1 MQPGDADET
10 GDGSSRPEI
19 PLMGKPDKR
28 GRSKGS
34 FVMVMD
40 AMMESPAWLDL
51 SGSAVKVF
59 LHLIKRSKG
68 NNGFG
73 NKHDRGALYLS
84 ERQAASD
91 TGLAKGTVAKA
102 FNELVDH
109 GFLRL
114 VSKGHFDVK
123 NLATTWRLTH
133 QPYPQGNMGPTNE
146 WRKWVPPEQNTQAQK
161 LTRPGPKAGRSG
173 PRTGPIQSKN
183 GGKPLASIGSE
194 SGPHIDM
201 LPQEG
206 ASPDGGAEQVDA
218 FLRKQ
223 IEGRWTSLAIPTRE
237 RLARSAGLS
246 IDEVRQYLDGS
257 LQLSIGKQMALRA
270 AAKEAA

>member
-1 MQPGDADET
+1 
-10 GDGSSRPEI
+10 
-19 PLMGKPDKR
+19 MGKPDKR

-34 FVMVMD
+34 FVMVLD

-68 NNGFG
+68 NNGYG
-73 NKHDRGALYLS
+73 NAKHDRGALYLS
-84 ERQAASD
+84 ERQAATD

-102 FNELVDH
+102 FTELVDH

-146 WRKWVPPEQNTQAQK
+146 WRKWVPPEQKTQAQK
-161 LTRPGPKAGRSG
+161 LTIPGSKAGRSG
-173 PRTGPIQSKN
+173 PETDPIESRN
-183 GGKPLASIGSE
+183 GRKPSAPTGSE
-194 SGPHIDM
+194 TGPHIDM
-201 LPQEG
+201 LPREG
-206 ASPDGGAEQVDA
+206 SSPDSGAEQVDA

-223 IEGRWTSLAIPTRE
+223 IEGRWVNLGVPVRR

-246 IDEVRQYLDGS
+246 IDEVRQYLEGS
-257 LQLSIGKQMALRA
+257 LELSIGKQMALRA